1 MRRRTKI
8 VATLGPAIDSRE
20 KFLALLEAG
29 VNVVRLNCS
38 HGDWEAKRQFITW
51 LRESP
56 FANSVGVLA
65 DLQGPK
71 IRLGKLPNDAM
82 TLETGQT
89 ATITQM
95 DGPHLS
101 IPDAR
106 IFDALAPHDRVL
118 LGDGH
123 VELKVTARIDDAVM
137 VTVLAG
143 GVIKTKQGV
152 TVVGRSFPVESLT
165 TKDIEDVRQ
174 ACAAGVDF
182 IALSYV
188 RTADEMVEL
197 RELVTEY
204 DPFIS
209 LCAKIETREAVRN
222 VDSIIEASDV
232 IMVARGDLGLQVDIE
247 EVPLMQKQIIR
258 RCLRFGKPVITATQ
272 MMESMIDSPRPTR
285 AEATDIANAVLDG
298 TDALMLSGE
307 TAAGT
312 YPLECV
318 RTMAK
323 IAERTDSTFDH
334 EAHFDR
340 SHLGHKDDDIRHTEA
355 VAQSAVQLASTLK
368 AKAMVCTST
377 SGMTP
382 RLVGKFRPH
391 CPIYCA
397 TWDARIQRRLSVSW
411 GVEAVLIEFA
421 DGSSG
426 VVNLAIQGFKN
437 LRRLKSG
444 DPVIVT
450 AGVPAGV
457 PGRTNL
463 IQFEFVP

>member
-8 VATLGPAIDSRE
+8 VATLGPAIHSQE
-20 KFLALLEAG
+20 KLLALLQAG
-29 VNVVRLNCS
+29 VNVLRLNCS
-38 HGDWEAKRQFITW
+38 HGDWDAKRQWIAW
-51 LRESP
+51 LRDSEFS
-56 FANSVGVLA
+56 NRVGVLA

-71 IRLGKLPNDAM
+71 IRLGILPNDAV

-89 ATITQM
+89 ATITQL

-101 IPDAR
+101 VPDER
-106 IFDALAPHDRVL
+106 IFNALALGDRVL
-118 LGDGH
+118 IGDGH
-123 VELKVTARIDDAVM
+123 VELRVTARVDNAVM
-137 VTVLAG
+137 VSVISG
-143 GVIKTKQGV
+143 GVVKTKQGV

-165 TKDIEDVRQ
+165 AKDRDDVRQ

-197 RELVTEY
+197 RDLVNDY

-209 LCAKIETREAVRN
+209 LCAKVETREAVRN
-222 VDSIIEASDV
+222 IDSIIEASDV

-247 EVPLMQKQIIR
+247 DVPIMQKQIIR

-285 AEATDIANAVLDG
+285 AEATDIANAVMDG

-307 TAAGT
+307 TAAGNF
-312 YPLECV
+312 PLECV

-323 IAERTDSTFDH
+323 IAERSDGAFDH
-334 EAHFDR
+334 ESHFDR
-340 SHLGHKDDDIRHTEA
+340 SHLGQKDVDIRHTEA
-355 VAQSAVQLASTLK
+355 VAQSAVQLATTLK
-368 AKAMVCTST
+368 TKAIVCTST

-382 RLVGKFRPH
+382 RLVAKFRPD
-391 CPIYCA
+391 CPVFCA
-397 TWDARIQRRLSVSW
+397 TWDPRVQRRLSISW
-411 GVEAVLIEFA
+411 GVETALVEFA
-421 DGSSG
+421 DANEE
-426 VVNLAIQGFKN
+426 VVRRAIGGFKDTKR
-437 LRRLKSG
+437 LRSG
-444 DPVIVT
+444 DPVVVT

-463 IQFEFVP
+463 IQFEFVD